1 VKAVDSSVVIAA
13 FASWHEHHAIAR
25 KAMAARPRLIAH
37 AAVESYSVL
46 TRLPPPH
53 RASPQ
58 IVHAFIT
65 ERFTEPFLILS
76 ETGYQ
81 ELLATVAGR
90 QILGGPA
97 YDALIAFTAAEH
109 NAILMSLDQRAA
121 ATYETVGAQVEQLLS
136 LLLRPAHRRCLAA
149 EHGLGQAGR
158 GEVPDEPAAR
168 VHVRGDGGQRLL
180 CPVVRLPPQRD
191 IRMDERGP
199 RGVHLVEGGPL
210 R

>member
-1 VKAVDSSVVIAA
+1 VKAADSSVVIAA

-37 AAVESYSVL
+37 AAVEAYSVL

-53 RASPQ
+53 RASPG

-65 ERFTEPFLILS
+65 SRFTEPFLTLS

-81 ELLATVAGR
+81 ELLATVAAG
-90 QILGGPA
+90 QIPGGPA

-109 NAILMSLDQRAA
+109 KATLISLDQRAA

-136 LLLRPAHRRCLAA
+136 
-149 EHGLGQAGR
+149 
-158 GEVPDEPAAR
+158 
-168 VHVRGDGGQRLL
+168 
-180 CPVVRLPPQRD
+180 
-191 IRMDERGP
+191 
-199 RGVHLVEGGPL
+199 
-210 R
+210 

>member
-13 FASWHEHHAIAR
+13 FASWHEHHAVAR

-53 RASPQ
+53 RASPD

-65 ERFTEPFLILS
+65 GRFTEPFLTLS

-81 ELLATVAGR
+81 ELLATVAAG

-109 NAILMSLDQRAA
+109 NATLMSLDQRAA

-136 LLLRPAHRRCLAA
+136 
-149 EHGLGQAGR
+149 
-158 GEVPDEPAAR
+158 
-168 VHVRGDGGQRLL
+168 
-180 CPVVRLPPQRD
+180 
-191 IRMDERGP
+191 
-199 RGVHLVEGGPL
+199 
-210 R
+210 

>member
-1 VKAVDSSVVIAA
+1 MKAVDSSVVVAA
-13 FASWHEHHAIAR
+13 FASWHEHHAVAR

-53 RASPQ
+53 RASPD

-65 ERFTEPFLILS
+65 GRFTEPFLILS

-81 ELLATVAGR
+81 ELLAAVAAG

-109 NAILMSLDQRAA
+109 NATLMSLDQRAA
-121 ATYETVGAQVEQLLS
+121 ATYKAVGAQVEQLLS
-136 LLLRPAHRRCLAA
+136 
-149 EHGLGQAGR
+149 
-158 GEVPDEPAAR
+158 
-168 VHVRGDGGQRLL
+168 
-180 CPVVRLPPQRD
+180 
-191 IRMDERGP
+191 
-199 RGVHLVEGGPL
+199 
-210 R
+210 